1 MQPHPFQPH
10 PLGSQLT
17 NMSHQSYAAPSA
29 TGFISSLEGLR
40 AIAALGVLTTHV
52 AFQTGMD
59 PAGTIGSILA
69 RFDFFV
75 AVFFA
80 LSAFLLW
87 RRRGHQPAGRYYLK
101 RAARILPAY
110 WVTVVSVL
118 LFIPT
123 GPWLANLTMT
133 QIYVAGGLMTGL
145 THLWSL
151 CVEVAFYLV
160 LPLVAVALDR
170 FGRRARV
177 LWIIGAAVLS
187 LGWAYLPVVE
197 TSLDQGLPNMQIWP
211 PAYVCW
217 FAVGMLAAEFE
228 GVRFPRV
235 PTGVWWALSLTTAW
249 IAGQEWFGP
258 LGLTH
263 PTPGEFVLRI
273 LAGTA
278 FAAFIVVPYAL
289 GSHSRL
295 LNTGWMRAL
304 GKWSYSIFLWH
315 LPVLTIVFPL
325 LGLDLFSGDFL
336 LVLLATTVITLPVA
350 AVSYTLIEEPV
361 MRWVGSWPA
370 RTRTQQA
377 LVTGATPE

>member
-1 MQPHPFQPH
+1 
-10 PLGSQLT
+10 
-17 NMSHQSYAAPSA
+17 MSHQSYAAPA
-29 TGFISSLEGLR
+29 PVGFISSLEGLR
-40 AIAALGVLTTHV
+40 AIAALGVLATHA
-52 AFQTGMD
+52 AFQTGVD
-59 PAGTIGSILA
+59 PATPVGGILA

-80 LSAFLLW
+80 LSAFVLW
-87 RRRGHQPAGRYYLK
+87 RRRAYSSLSTYYLK

-110 WVTVVSVL
+110 WLTVVAVL

-123 GPWLANLTMT
+123 GPWLANLTLT
-133 QIYVAGGLMTGL
+133 QIYVVDGLMTGL

-160 LPLVAVALDR
+160 MPLLALLLDR
-170 FGRRARV
+170 FHRKMRIA
-177 LWIIGAAVLS
+177 LIIAGAVLS
-187 LGWAYLPVVE
+187 LGWAFIPAVE
-197 TSLDQGLPNMQIWP
+197 NSFANGWPNLQIWP
-211 PAYVCW
+211 PAYACW

-235 PTGVWWALSLTTAW
+235 PSVLWWGVALLTAW

-263 PTPGEFVLRI
+263 PAPGEFALRI

-278 FAAFIVVPYAL
+278 FAALIVVPYAL
-289 GSHSRL
+289 GTPSNL
-295 LNTGWMRAL
+295 LNTGVMRAM

-325 LGLDLFSGDFL
+325 LGLELFSGGFL
-336 LVLLATTVITLPVA
+336 LVFIITTVITVPVA
-350 AVSYTLIEEPV
+350 AVSYVLVEEPV
-361 MRWVGSWPA
+361 MRWMK
-370 RTRTQQA
+370 R
-377 LVTGATPE
+377 